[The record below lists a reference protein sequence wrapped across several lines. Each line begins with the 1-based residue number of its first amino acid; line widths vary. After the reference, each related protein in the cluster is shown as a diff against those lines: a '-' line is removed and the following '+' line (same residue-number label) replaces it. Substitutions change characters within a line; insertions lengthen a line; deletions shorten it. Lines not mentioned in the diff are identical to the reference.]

1 MSVLQLTSKFCI
13 YLFRVALEIC
23 ICKYIYIYTYMYY
36 DRVDG
41 LMQDAKDPETLANL
55 IVCSLHLGKPASRFL
70 R

>member
-1 MSVLQLTSKFCI
+1 
-13 YLFRVALEIC
+13 
-23 ICKYIYIYTYMYY
+23 MYY
-36 DRVDG
+36 DGVDG